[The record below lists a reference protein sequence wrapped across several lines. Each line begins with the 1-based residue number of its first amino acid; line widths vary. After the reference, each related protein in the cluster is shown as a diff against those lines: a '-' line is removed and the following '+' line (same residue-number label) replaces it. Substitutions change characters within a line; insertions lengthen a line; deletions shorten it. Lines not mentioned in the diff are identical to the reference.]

1 MKGIPLPHV
10 VTARLSAAVGRP
22 FWTLSPDAQ
31 CAALGC
37 TLDGLSA
44 AQAAERLARYGDNA
58 DAVHRRPNPVRAVL
72 RRLLEPLSLILLAAG
87 VVSVATGDRIGGSII
102 VAILILSI
110 GLDTLQ
116 EGHAEQAAEVLRRS
130 VALTAEVKRDGSFK
144 QVPIETVVPG
154 DIIRVRA
161 GDIIAADA
169 LVFAASA
176 CTANEAA
183 LTGEP
188 YPVEKKPGAV
198 SSVTAAE
205 ASSAL
210 FRGAII
216 ETGEATALVTG
227 TGEATL
233 FGAAATALVQTSVA
247 SPFQRDLHAYG
258 LLTARL
264 TLALVVVVF
273 AINIYFG
280 RALLQSLLFAVA
292 LAVGLTPELLPMI
305 TTVTLSRGAVRMA
318 KRKVI
323 VKRLAS
329 IHDLGSMTVF
339 CTDKTG
345 TLTSAEIRLASSL
358 NAVGRDDPR
367 VARLGAIA
375 ACLGGDRG
383 AMDAALVAGAADAAK
398 GWTSIEHRAFDYTRR
413 LGAVLAKGPD
423 GCLLI
428 VKGAPEA
435 VLALCVCSRNGDAII
450 AMDDPARAA
459 ALGLVQKLAE
469 AGQRAV
475 AVASR
480 VWSGGSHELANADEA
495 RLVFEG
501 VCAFEDPPKLTAK
514 AAVVRLAAAGV
525 RLKILSGDDPVV
537 VKRLAGLVGLDA
549 NNVMSGADIANL
561 SDDALA
567 VQVQSVHAFGR
578 LAPEQKSRLV
588 KALQEK
594 GAIVGYLGDGI
605 NDAPALKAADI
616 GLSVEGA
623 TGVAQAAADMIL
635 LDSDL
640 AVVADGVEEGRRTFA
655 NILKYVRMGASSN
668 FGNMLSM
675 AAASL
680 FLPFLPML
688 PTQILLNN
696 LLYDVSEFGIPF
708 DTVRPEALARP
719 QVWDM
724 KALVLF
730 AAIMGPLSS
739 LFDMLTFAGL
749 IFLFHA
755 TAPEFQ
761 TVWFLESM
769 ATQIL
774 VIFIIRT
781 NGRPWRD
788 LPRPWLAASS
798 LSALLVAMSLPFT
811 PVGAWF
817 GFVVPS
823 WRLTLGLGVVVV
835 VYLACAELVKQAWAE
850 RARRN

>member
-1 MKGIPLPHV
+1 MANVPLAHV
-10 VTARLSAAVGRP
+10 DVRAPSASPQPP
-22 FWTLSPDAQ
+22 FWTLSADAQ
-31 CAALGC
+31 CKALDC
-37 TLDGLSA
+37 TPDGLSA
-44 AQAAERLARYGDNA
+44 AQAAERLIHYGDNA
-58 DAVHRRPNPVRAVL
+58 DAAHRRANPARAVL

-87 VVSVATGDRIGGSII
+87 VVSVATGDAIGGSII

-116 EGHAEQAAEVLRRS
+116 EGHAQQAAEVLRRS
-130 VALTAEVKRDGSFK
+130 VALKAEVKRGGDFV
-144 QVPIETVVPG
+144 QVPVETVVPG

-161 GDIIAADA
+161 GDVIPADA
-169 LVFAASA
+169 LVLTASA

-188 YPVEKKPGAV
+188 YAVEKKPGAV
-198 SSVTAAE
+198 TGKTAAE
-205 ASSAL
+205 AFNAL
-210 FRGAII
+210 FRGAVIQ
-216 ETGEATALVTG
+216 TGEATALVVG
-227 TGEATL
+227 TGAATL
-233 FGAAATALVQTSVA
+233 FGAAATALVQAEVP

-264 TLALVVVVF
+264 TLALVVVVL
-273 AINIYFG
+273 AINIFFG
-280 RALLQSLLFAVA
+280 RPLLQSLLFAVA

-329 IHDLGSMTVF
+329 IHDLGAMTIF

-345 TLTSAEIRLASSL
+345 TLTSAEIRLARSL
-358 NAVGRDDPR
+358 NAAGADDPR
-367 VARLGAIA
+367 ASRLGAIA
-375 ACLGGDRG
+375 ATLGGDRG
-383 AMDAALVAGAADAAK
+383 AMDAALIACATDAAK
-398 GWTSIEHRAFDYTRR
+398 GWASLERRAFDYTRR
-413 LGAVLAKGPD
+413 LGSVLASGPE
-423 GCLLI
+423 GALLI

-435 VLALCVCSRNGDAII
+435 VLALCVSSRNGDAVA
-450 AMDDPARAA
+450 AMDDVARAA
-459 ALGLVQKLAE
+459 AFARVTTLAE

-480 VWSGGSHELANADEA
+480 AWTGDPHELADPDEA
-495 RLVFEG
+495 GLVFEG
-501 VCAFEDPPKLTAK
+501 LCAFEDPPKPTAK
-514 AAVVRLAAAGV
+514 AAIARLAAAGI

-537 VKRLAGLVGLDA
+537 VKRLAGLVGLSTER
-549 NNVMSGADIANL
+549 VLSGADLADL

-567 VQVQSVHAFGR
+567 VQVQSVDAYGR
-578 LAPEQKSRLV
+578 LAPDQKSRLV
-588 KALQEK
+588 KALQAK
-594 GAIVGYLGDGI
+594 GDIVGYLGDGI
-605 NDAPALKAADI
+605 NDAPALKVADV
-616 GLSVEGA
+616 GLSVAGA

-696 LLYDVSEFGIPF
+696 LLYDVSEIGIPF
-708 DTVRPEALARP
+708 DSVRPEAVARP

-724 KALVLF
+724 RALVRF
-730 AAIMGPLSS
+730 ATIMGPLSS
-739 LFDMLTFAGL
+739 LFDLLTFAGL

-755 TAPEFQ
+755 AAPEFR
-761 TVWFLESM
+761 TTWFLESM
-769 ATQIL
+769 ATQVL
-774 VIFIIRT
+774 VIFVIRT

-798 LSALLVAMSLPFT
+798 LGALAVAMILPFT
-811 PVGAWF
+811 PPGAWF
-817 GFVVPS
+817 GFVTPP
-823 WRLTLGLGVVVV
+823 WRITLVLAIIVA
-835 VYLACAELVKQAWAE
+835 VYLICAELVKQAWVE
-850 RARRN
+850 RTR